1 MTDEQDGTDDE
12 GRMTM
17 IEHLTELRRR
27 LIIAF
32 VSVAVGA
39 VVCWFLYPQI
49 FEVLVRPYCESV
61 NEGADCDL
69 LITDPLEPFRVRL
82 TVAGYG
88 GIAVAIP
95 VILWQFWRFIAPGLY
110 SHEKRYALPF
120 VFGGVFL
127 FFCGAGLAYWSI
139 PRALEFLNEIGG
151 EDFATI
157 YSPAPYLGFVIK
169 MVIAFGIAFQF
180 PIILIFMQILG
191 LLQYRT
197 LVNGRQYAIV
207 GIVVLVAIITPSG
220 DPFTLMILSVPMW
233 LFYEISIGFGW
244 LRERRARKKAAAGA

>member
-1 MTDEQDGTDDE
+1 MTGERDAPVDE

-27 LIIAF
+27 LIISFA
-32 VSVAVGA
+32 ALGVGA
-39 VVCWFLYPQI
+39 VACWFFYPQI

-61 NEGADCDL
+61 NERENCDL
-69 LITDPLEPFRVRL
+69 LITNPLEPFSVRL

-88 GIAVAIP
+88 GVAIAIP
-95 VILWQFWRFIAPGLY
+95 VILWQVWRFIAPGLY

-139 PRALEFLNEIGG
+139 PRALEFLNQIGG
-151 EDFATI
+151 EDFITLYA
-157 YSPAPYLGFVIK
+157 PAPYLGFVIK
-169 MVIAFGIAFQF
+169 MVVAFGIAFQF
-180 PIILIFMQILG
+180 PIILIFLQILG

-197 LVNGRQYAIV
+197 LVGGRQYAIV

-244 LRERRARKKAAAGA
+244 MRERRSRKKAAGTA